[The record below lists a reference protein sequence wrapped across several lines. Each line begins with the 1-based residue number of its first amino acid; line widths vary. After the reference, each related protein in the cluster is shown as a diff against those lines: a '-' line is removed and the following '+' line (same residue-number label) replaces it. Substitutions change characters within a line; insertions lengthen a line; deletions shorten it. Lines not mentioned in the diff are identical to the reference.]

1 MRSLWEG
8 TLRGL
13 MGTYPP
19 LDRPWDVAE
28 ELVGRL
34 FRKGERRW
42 PWHHREGAR
51 NEQHKEARLTVI
63 EVQQL
68 TKSFVTREKQPG
80 LLGSARAL
88 FHPVCRE
95 TQAVKGITFTVEEG
109 ERLAFIGPNGAGKS
123 TTIKMLVGI
132 LYPTSGE
139 AQVLGKTPWQE
150 RQRLAYEIGAVF
162 GQKSQLWYHL
172 PPQDSFDLLARIYE
186 LNPAVYRQRLSYLV
200 ELFEIGEHLRAPVRK
215 LSLGERMRCE
225 IAASLLHQPRILFLD
240 EPTIGLD
247 VVVKQRIRDLILEL
261 NQKERVT
268 IFLTSHD
275 AGDIEVLCKR
285 AMVINHGEVIYDGRV
300 STLKRNYIHTKTISL
315 KLGDSWQGFDGPGVQ
330 VLKHKGYGVKL
341 KVDTNVAPIEEV
353 VGRLL
358 ARYTIVDINVDNPP
372 MEEIIGRIYE
382 AEGQEG
388 AA

>member
-1 MRSLWEG
+1 L
-8 TLRGL
+8 
-13 MGTYPP
+13 
-19 LDRPWDVAE
+19 A
-28 ELVGRL
+28 
-34 FRKGERRW
+34 
-42 PWHHREGAR
+42 
-51 NEQHKEARLTVI
+51 VI

-315 KLGDSWQGFDGPGVQ
+315 KLGDPWQGFDGPGVQ

>member
-1 MRSLWEG
+1 M
-8 TLRGL
+8 
-13 MGTYPP
+13 
-19 LDRPWDVAE
+19 
-28 ELVGRL
+28 
-34 FRKGERRW
+34 
-42 PWHHREGAR
+42 
-51 NEQHKEARLTVI
+51 TVI
-63 EVQQL
+63 EARQL
-68 TKSFVTREKQPG
+68 TKTFVAREKQPG
-80 LLGSARAL
+80 LAGSLRAL
-88 FHPVCRE
+88 FRPVQRE
-95 TQAVKGITFTVEEG
+95 TEAVKGISFTVDQG

-123 TTIKMLVGI
+123 TTIKMMVGI

-139 AQVLGKTPWQE
+139 ARVLGMVPWRQ

-186 LNPAVYRQRLSYLV
+186 QKPADYRQRLAYLV
-200 ELFEIGEHLRAPVRK
+200 GLFEIDEYLDVPVRK

-225 IAASLLHQPRILFLD
+225 IAASLLHRPRILFLD

-261 NQKERVT
+261 NQEEGVT

-275 AGDIEVLCKR
+275 AGDVEVLCKR
-285 AMVINHGEVIYDGRV
+285 AMVINHGEVIFDGRV
-300 STLKRNYIHTKTISL
+300 STLKRDYIHTKTISL
-315 KLGDSWQGFDGPGVQ
+315 KLEEPWQGVEAPGVQ

-341 KVDTNVAPIEEV
+341 QVDTDTTPIDEV

-358 ARYTIVDINVDNPP
+358 ACYRIADINVDNPP

-382 AEGQEG
+382 RGDKG
-388 AA
+388 R